1 MGITRSPLPYKY
13 GNLPLPY
20 YWGNLYGNFSRF
32 DYKKSPNFFSNYYP
46 KYTIRVNYPFI
57 LNLGEFIYEVT
68 LPEHYPIV

>member
-32 DYKKSPNFFSNYYP
+32 DYKKLPNFSQ
-46 KYTIRVNYPFI
+46 FI
-57 LNLGEFIYEVT
+57 TLNTQFG
-68 LPEHYPIV
+68 